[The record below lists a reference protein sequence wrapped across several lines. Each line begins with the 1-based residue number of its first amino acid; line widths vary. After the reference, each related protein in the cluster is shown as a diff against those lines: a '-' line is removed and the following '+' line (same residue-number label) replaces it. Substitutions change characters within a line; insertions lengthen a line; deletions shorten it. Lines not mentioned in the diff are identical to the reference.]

1 MRVSHATMF
10 MLLSFASIAR
20 ADTVRLRNGRTIENV
35 QVSEEGKTLRLT
47 SDHGSILVPSSEVL
61 EVVPRA
67 LRLEELAD
75 RRRAAGDDP
84 AALRAL
90 ATWCAQSGFPRE
102 ERDLLALARGIEL
115 DRDLEAIRST
125 AMPAPFVAL
134 ARRMKRGG
142 YSTSEREF
150 VLRQALARDPESAEA
165 RRALQEVERDAQLER
180 AVLAR
185 AADASGR
192 APRTVTLSSRRS
204 ALAPSEPRPR
214 RRSLARRPSRRG
226 FAPSAPPPTWL
237 PGGGDTS
244 FITPGTLLTRRVAPP
259 SSSSASRSPGP
270 TIVADTTGPRR
281 RITPDATAQATAAA
295 ITPVTTDAHGPM
307 AVTASSKSTATAR
320 SRPAAHPAPR
330 RASGG
335 PRSTRRGASGALA
348 S

>member
-192 APRTVTLSSRRS
+192 APRASIAPRAGRDRDPLLSQERAR
-204 ALAPSEPRPR
+204 AERAEAEAQVARAEAEQARLRAQRPAAYVAPR
-214 RRSLARRPSRRG
+214 RRRHVVHYTWDPPHPARRPAVQLVRVAVPGPHDRRG
-226 FAPSAPPPTWL
+226 HHRPTTTDHAGRHSTSH
-237 PGGGDTS
+237 GGGHHTS
-244 FITPGTLLTRRVAPP
+244 
-259 SSSSASRSPGP
+259 
-270 TIVADTTGPRR
+270 
-281 RITPDATAQATAAA
+281 
-295 ITPVTTDAHGPM
+295 H
-307 AVTASSKSTATAR
+307 
-320 SRPAAHPAPR
+320 H
-330 RASGG
+330 
-335 PRSTRRGASGALA
+335 
-348 S
+348 